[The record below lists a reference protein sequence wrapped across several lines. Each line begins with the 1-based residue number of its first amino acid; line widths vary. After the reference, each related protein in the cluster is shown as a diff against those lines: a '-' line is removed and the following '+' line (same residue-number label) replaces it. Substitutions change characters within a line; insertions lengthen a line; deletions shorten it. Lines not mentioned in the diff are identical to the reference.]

1 MAIRKNADGSITVG
15 ILKDES
21 KEKPEAAAEQ
31 PKRRAKQR
39 IRGRGN
45 TLSHP

>member
-31 PKRRAKQR
+31 PKKKGKAKNK
-39 IRGRGN
+39 GEG
-45 TLSHP
+45 